1 MYEHDVIVVGGGG
14 AGLRAAIAAHEEG
27 ADVAIVTKLH
37 PVRSHTGAAEGGIN
51 AALRDGDSWEDHAY
65 DTMKGADYLSDAPA
79 VDTFAQTAP
88 EEVIQLEHWG
98 MPFSREDDGR
108 VSQRPFGGLSF
119 PRTTYAGAET
129 GHHML
134 HTLYEQVVKRG
145 IEVYDEWYVSQ
156 VAVTDEDDPNERDCH
171 GVVAWDVQTGEI
183 AGFRAREGVVLAT
196 GGLGQAFDHTTNAV
210 ANTGDGV
217 AIAYRA
223 GVPMEDME
231 MIQFHP
237 TTLPSTGVLISE
249 GVRGEGGILYNS
261 EGERFMFEYGYAT
274 NDGELA
280 SRDVV
285 ARAELTEVNEG
296 RGVEDEYVYLDMRHL
311 GEERITDR
319 LENILHLA
327 EDFEGVNGLEEP
339 MPVKPGQHYA
349 MGGIEVNEH
358 GETCIDG
365 LYAAGECACVSLH
378 GANRLGGNALPE
390 LIVFGARAGRHAAGA
405 DMPEPKIETGPYD
418 DAEREEL
425 GVPVGAPD
433 GDADAVEPAADGGEA
448 VDADDRSPDAVVE
461 ATAEAERERIDTLL
475 EREDGVNHADVRSDL
490 QESMTANVNVFREE
504 EGLKQALRDIQ
515 RARERYQDVY
525 VADKSRTFN
534 TDLQH
539 TIETRN
545 LLDVAEAITMGALAR
560 DEFRGAHWRKEHQ
573 ERKDDEW
580 LKHTMVSW
588 NDGEPELWYRP
599 AILEGDEQTYEPKE
613 RSY

>member
-1 MYEHDVIVVGGGG
+1 MHEHDVLVIGGGG

-65 DTMKGADYLSDAPA
+65 DTMKGSDFLGDAPA
-79 VDTFAQTAP
+79 IETFAKNAP
-88 EEVIQLEHWG
+88 DEVIQLEHWG

-134 HTLYEQVVKRG
+134 HTMYEQAVKRG
-145 IEVYDEWYVSQ
+145 IEVYDEWYVTRL
-156 VAVTDEDDPNERDCH
+156 AVTDHDDPEDRVCH
-171 GVVAWDVQTGEI
+171 GVVAIDVKTGEV
-183 AGFRAREGVVLAT
+183 AGFRAESGVILAT
-196 GGLGQAFDHTTNAV
+196 GGPGQAFDHTTNAV
-210 ANTGDGV
+210 ANTGDGP
-217 AIAYRA
+217 AMAYRA

-249 GVRGEGGILYNS
+249 GVRGEGGILYND
-261 EGERFMFEYGYAT
+261 EGERFMFEYGYA
-274 NDGELA
+274 NNEGELA

-296 RGVEDEYVYLDMRHL
+296 RGIEDEYVHLDMRHL
-311 GEERITDR
+311 GEERVLDR

-327 EDFEGVNGLEEP
+327 EDFEGVDGLEEA

-349 MGGIEVNEH
+349 MGGIEVDENS
-358 GETCIDG
+358 ETCITG
-365 LYAAGECACVSLH
+365 LYAAGECACVSMH

-390 LIVFGARAGRHAAGA
+390 LLVFGARAGWHAAGRDLGEA
-405 DMPEPKIETGPYD
+405 QVETGPSAKSED
-418 DAEREEL
+418 EDVDTPVAPGAVDA
-425 GVPVGAPD
+425 
-433 GDADAVEPAADGGEA
+433 GDEDIAADGA
-448 VDADDRSPDAVVE
+448 LVE
-461 ATAEAERERIDTLL
+461 ADEVIDHHVDQVNNRIETLL
-475 EREDGVNHADVRSDL
+475 SREDGVNHAEVRADV
-490 QESMTANVNVFREE
+490 QETMTENVNVFRREDNIKE
-504 EGLKQALRDIQ
+504 ALEDI
-515 RARERYQDVY
+515 RVARERYQDVY
-525 VADKSRTFN
+525 VRDPSRTFN
-534 TDLQH
+534 TDLIQ

-545 LLDVAEAITMGALAR
+545 VIDVAEAITLGALAR
-560 DEFRGAHWRKEHQ
+560 EEFRGAHWRAEHQ

-580 LKHTMVSW
+580 LKHTMLAW
-588 NDGEPELWYRP
+588 NDGSPQLYYKP
-599 AILEGDEQTYEPKE
+599 VVLEGEEKTYEPKE

>member
-1 MYEHDVIVVGGGG
+1 MHEHDVLVIGGGG

-51 AALRDGDSWEDHAY
+51 AALRDADSWEDHAY
-65 DTMKGADYLSDAPA
+65 DTMKGSDFLGDAPA
-79 VDTFAQTAP
+79 IETFAKNAP
-88 EEVIQLEHWG
+88 EEVINLEHWG

-134 HTLYEQVVKRG
+134 HTMYEQVVKRG
-145 IEVYDEWYVSQ
+145 IEVYDEWYVTRL
-156 VAVTDEDDPNERDCH
+156 AVTDHDDPEDRVCH
-171 GVVAWDVQTGEI
+171 GCVAYDIKTGEL
-183 AGFRAREGVVLAT
+183 AGFQASGGVILAT

-210 ANTGDGV
+210 ANTGDGP
-217 AIAYRA
+217 AMAYRA
-223 GVPMEDME
+223 GVPVEDME

-249 GVRGEGGILYNS
+249 GVRGEGGILYND
-261 EGERFMFEYGYAT
+261 EGERLMFEYGYA
-274 NDGELA
+274 NNEGELA

-296 RGVEDEYVYLDMRHL
+296 RGIDDEYVHLDMRHL
-311 GEERITDR
+311 GEERILDR

-327 EDFEGVNGLEEP
+327 EDFEGVDGLEEP

-349 MGGIEVNEH
+349 MGGIEVDEN

-365 LYAAGECACVSLH
+365 LYAAGECACVSMH

-390 LIVFGARAGRHAAGA
+390 LLVFGGRAGAHAGGRDLGEAQIPTGQSAKSEDEDVDTPVAPGA
-405 DMPEPKIETGPYD
+405 IDTGD
-418 DAEREEL
+418 ED
-425 GVPVGAPD
+425 V
-433 GDADAVEPAADGGEA
+433 AADGA
-448 VDADDRSPDAVVE
+448 LVDPDEVVDHHVDVE
-461 ATAEAERERIDTLL
+461 EQRVESLL
-475 EREDGVNHADVRSDL
+475 EKDDGVNHAEVRADV
-490 QESMTANVNVFREE
+490 QETMTQNVNVFREE
-504 EGLKQALRDIQ
+504 SNLKEALEDLRV
-515 RARERYQDVY
+515 ARERYQDVY
-525 VADKSRTFN
+525 VRDPSRTFN
-534 TDLQH
+534 TDLIH

-545 LLDVAEAITMGALAR
+545 IIDVAEAITLGALAR
-560 DEFRGAHWRKEHQ
+560 EEFRGAHWRAEHQ
-573 ERKDDEW
+573 ERKDEDW
-580 LKHTMVSW
+580 IKHTMLAW
-588 NDGEPELWYRP
+588 NDGNPDLYYKP
-599 AILEGDEQTYEPKE
+599 VILEGEDKTYEPKE

>member
-1 MYEHDVIVVGGGG
+1 MYEHDVLVIGGGG

-65 DTMKGADYLSDAPA
+65 DTMKGSDFLGDAPA
-79 VDTFAQTAP
+79 IETFAKTAP

-129 GHHML
+129 GHHLL
-134 HTLYEQVVKRG
+134 HTMYEQAVKRG
-145 IEVYDEWYVSQ
+145 IEVYDEWYVSRL
-156 VAVTDEDDPNERDCH
+156 AVTDHDDPEERTCH
-171 GVVAWDVQTGEI
+171 GVVGIDIKTGEI
-183 AGFRAREGVVLAT
+183 QGFRAT
-196 GGLGQAFDHTTNAV
+196 GGVILTTGGPGQVFDHTTNAV
-210 ANTGDGV
+210 ANTGDGP
-217 AIAYRA
+217 AMAYRA
-223 GVPMEDME
+223 GVPIEDME

-249 GVRGEGGILYNS
+249 GVRGEGGILYNA
-261 EGERFMFEYGYAT
+261 EGERLMFEYGYA
-274 NDGELA
+274 NNEGELA

-296 RGVEDEYVYLDMRHL
+296 RGIEDEYVHLDMRHL
-311 GEERITDR
+311 GEERIIDR

-327 EDFEGVNGLEEP
+327 EDFEGVDGLDEP

-349 MGGIEVNEH
+349 MGGIEVDENS
-358 GETCIDG
+358 ETCIDG
-365 LYAAGECACVSLH
+365 LYAAGECACVSMH

-390 LIVFGARAGRHAAGA
+390 LLVFGARAGWHAADRDLGEA
-405 DMPEPKIETGPYD
+405 EIETGPSAKMESED
-418 DAEREEL
+418 LDTPVAPGAVDA
-425 GVPVGAPD
+425 
-433 GDADAVEPAADGGEA
+433 GDEDVAADGA
-448 VDADDRSPDAVVE
+448 LVE
-461 ATAEAERERIDTLL
+461 AEEVIDHHVTAVEQRVDELL
-475 EREDGVNHADVRSDL
+475 SREDGVNHAEIRADV
-490 QESMTANVNVFREE
+490 QETMTKNVNVFREE
-504 EGLKQALRDIQ
+504 SALKEALEDLRV
-515 RARERYQDVY
+515 ARERYQDVY
-525 VADKSRTFN
+525 VRDPSNTFN
-534 TDLQH
+534 TDLIH

-545 LLDVAEAITMGALAR
+545 VIDLAEAITLGALAR
-560 DEFRGAHWRKEHQ
+560 EEFRGAHWRAEHQ

-580 LKHTMVSW
+580 IKHTMLSW
-588 NDGEPELWYRP
+588 NDGSPELYYKP
-599 AILEGDEQTYEPKE
+599 VILEGEDKTYEPKV